1 MRLHFVAQNSYFLQG
16 CVGVHDGSVVWS
28 RVRGRGYPARCV
40 TSKCVRLDEFCN
52 ACHGRVETVLDC
64 FQSRQSRTSGGK
76 INEHFTR
83 VSSRIEPAYLFNLRE
98 RAEFPRF
105 REKIRVPFDYLPWR
119 VMITLK
125 VRTTSWSIR
134 SSRETRK
141 ITTVVLKLSFSYD
154 FFFSVCFRRLTPLN
168 SFAGARC
175 DATCYPRG

>member
-1 MRLHFVAQNSYFLQG
+1 MCGGDESEKQRGVADHHVLVVRSREPAARWLVPLVVAQNSYFLQG

-105 REKIRVPFDYLPWR
+105 REKIRVPFDYLPPR
-119 VMITLK
+119 
-125 VRTTSWSIR
+125 R
-134 SSRETRK
+134 SF
-141 ITTVVLKLSFSYD
+141 VSFIS
-154 FFFSVCFRRLTPLN
+154 
-168 SFAGARC
+168 
-175 DATCYPRG
+175 